1 MFAGKEPFPTIY
13 VESQKEGE
21 VCIIQ
26 FISHSLIC
34 QNCYT
39 PSYDTVDK
47 QEITWIKLKTCDP
60 LFLDG
65 QFETDPF

>member
-47 QEITWIKLKTCDP
+47 QEITWIKP
-60 LFLDG
+60 
-65 QFETDPF
+65 QNV